1 MTSKTNAEVWTLDKI
16 MTRVRKDLD
25 REAETFYRQELMTEA
40 VNSAITDCEELVIDE
55 YSDYL
60 LTYQDYDI
68 VGGQYELEIP
78 EDIYQMRLR
87 WLHFRRMGFQRTT
100 SDMNDE
106 SYKIRKMPFED
117 VQVQDTMD
125 MYRYRIINPMD
136 VDPHIEIFPMIRNQ
150 DAGSQKIRLWY
161 IRHFKRLFNLTD
173 VTDVPV
179 PEYLLSHLRVSIMQK
194 EGNPMLDLEL
204 AKLKDQKARLQKTLK
219 FLSDDEE
226 DTLLL
231 PNNNSL
237 SEFGDNSFYDLQGG

>member
-1 MTSKTNAEVWTLDKI
+1 MTNKTNAEIWTLDKI
-16 MTRVRKDLD
+16 VTRVRKDLD
-25 REAETFYRQELMTEA
+25 LEAETFYRQELMVEA

-68 VGGQYELEIP
+68 EAGDYSLAIP
-78 EDIYQMRLR
+78 DDIYQMRLR
-87 WLHFRRMGFQRTT
+87 WLHFKRGGFQRRTT
-100 SDMNDE
+100 DYNDE

-117 VQVQDTMD
+117 VEVQGVRDQ
-125 MYRYRIINPMD
+125 YRYRIINSMD
-136 VDPHIEIFPMIRNQ
+136 IDPHLEIFPQIRGE
-150 DAGSQKIRLWY
+150 DAGTQKIRLWY
-161 IRHFKRLFNLTD
+161 IRHFKRLYNLED
-173 VTDVPV
+173 ITDVPV

-204 AKLKDQKARLQKTLK
+204 AKLKDQKLRLQKTLK

-231 PNNNSL
+231 PNFNTL
-237 SEFGDNSFYDLQGG
+237 SDFGETYYDVGG